1 MTSIKGAALRELLFR
16 VSVLLKGLD
25 GAFEIVGGVALL
37 AVSPSWILSVVAF
50 LTQDELAED
59 PHDLVANYLLHAAQN
74 FSVGAERFAAL
85 YLFSHGV
92 IKIGLVVAL
101 LKDRLWAYPVAV
113 IVFGGFIVYQLY
125 RFTLTHAP
133 GLVALSLFDLIVIW
147 LVWIEYRALK
157 GRSAR

>member
-25 GAFEIVGGVALL
+25 GAFEILGGVALL
-37 AVSPSWILSVVAF
+37 ALSPSWILGAVAF

-74 FSVGAERFAAL
+74 FSVGAERFMAL
-85 YLFSHGV
+85 YLFSHGI

-101 LKDRLWAYPVAV
+101 LKDKLWAYPVAV
-113 IVFGGFIVYQLY
+113 IVFGGFILYQLY

-133 GLVALSLFDLIVIW
+133 GLVALSLFDLVLIW

-157 GRSAR
+157 GRGAR

>member
-1 MTSIKGAALRELLFR
+1 MTTIKGAALRELLFR

-25 GAFEIVGGVALL
+25 AAMEIVGGIALL
-37 AVSPSWILSVVAF
+37 AISPAWILRVVAF

-59 PHDLVANYLLHAAQN
+59 PHDLVANYLLHAAQG
-74 FSVGAERFAAL
+74 FSVGGERFVAL
-85 YLFSHGV
+85 YLSSHGI
-92 IKIGLVVAL
+92 IKLGLVVAL

-113 IVFGGFIVYQLY
+113 IVFGGFILYQLY

-133 GLVALSLFDLIVIW
+133 GLVALSLFDLGVIW

-157 GRSAR
+157 RRGAR